1 MSLRILIL
9 AIGYLLVHW
18 RPCVFMICPLNMV
31 LGANLRYFKTCG
43 SRLTFDSNFRIF
55 PMVEKFI
62 LNSQY
67 VTFESPDFMYHLPN
81 NLVQLHLA
89 SEQGK
94 MGVFTQMVKWPLM
107 LTNVIFHNFNIN
119 NQTLE
124 F

>member
-1 MSLRILIL
+1 
-9 AIGYLLVHW
+9 
-18 RPCVFMICPLNMV
+18 
-31 LGANLRYFKTCG
+31 
-43 SRLTFDSNFRIF
+43 
-55 PMVEKFI
+55 MVEKFI

-89 SEQGK
+89 SWEQGK

-107 LTNVIFHNFNIN
+107 LTNIIFHNFNIN